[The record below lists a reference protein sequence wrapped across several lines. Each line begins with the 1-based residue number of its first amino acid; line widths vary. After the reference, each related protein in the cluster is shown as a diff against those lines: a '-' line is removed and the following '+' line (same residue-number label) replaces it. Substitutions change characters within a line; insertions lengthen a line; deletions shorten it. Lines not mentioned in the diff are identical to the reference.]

1 MIGVP
6 DNVVL
11 EVFRT
16 LMWHMNSKYD
26 PYVLKCIE
34 GKEYTFLH
42 VFGTRVFSGTRVLR
56 VQNDQGIGLD
66 DL

>member
-1 MIGVP
+1 
-6 DNVVL
+6 
-11 EVFRT
+11 
-16 LMWHMNSKYD
+16 MNSKYD